1 MSDPVNEMAALDAI
15 RELVGAV
22 ISLGRHCINS
32 QPPPPLAH

>member
-22 ISLGRHCINS
+22 ISLDKPVY
-32 QPPPPLAH
+32 QFV